1 MLDIIYDIAIET
13 SIKTQKRILEL
24 QEEFLDP
31 DTSWDRRN
39 KILEEQAYW
48 LKYESEYL
56 KNMNEALKH

>member
-1 MLDIIYDIAIET
+1 MLDIIYDISTET
-13 SIKTQKRILEL
+13 SIKTQKRILKL

-31 DTSWDRRN
+31 DTSWERRS